1 MPVLHAGGCRCDN
14 GSHWSSLGRRL
25 LRVFIDDAQL
35 VACHYGCVWFV
46 LSTHGDMARVKATS
60 RQLNDRRAIVLERAA
75 AAARRAAVTS
85 AAHAKRAN
93 PRTSRK
99 GKGPATAGRASG
111 PMARASQSGARRPV
125 VRRVA
130 RASVASSIG
139 TLTSTEGWSP
149 SERSSEYLPGSP
161 GAAECGIRQPR
172 RLRPGAL
179 ALRDIERFR
188 QSTKLLIPKQPFV
201 RLVRELAGNVQ
212 VGLRF
217 QQEAVE
223 ALQDATEA
231 FVVTL
236 FEDCVLCA
244 EHAKRV
250 TVTSH
255 DMALALRIRGGAS
268 RGA

>member
-1 MPVLHAGGCRCDN
+1 MCCVR
-14 GSHWSSLGRRL
+14 SS
-25 LRVFIDDAQL
+25 F
-35 VACHYGCVWFV
+35 CK
-46 LSTHGDMARVKATS
+46 MARVKATS
-60 RQLNDRRAIVLERAA
+60 RQLNDRRVVVLEQAA
-75 AAARRAAVTS
+75 AAARRAAAR
-85 AAHAKRAN
+85 AADAAQRAK

-99 GKGPATAGRASG
+99 GKGPAAAGRAAG
-111 PMARASQSGARRPV
+111 AMARASGTGGRRPV

-130 RASVASSIG
+130 RGSVASCSG
-139 TLTSTEGWSP
+139 ASSSTEAWSP
-149 SERSSEYLPGSP
+149 SERSSEYLTLSE

-179 ALRDIERFR
+179 AMRDIERFQR
-188 QSTKLLIPKQPFV
+188 SVELLIPKQSFI

-223 ALQDATEA
+223 ALQSAAEA

-244 EHAKRV
+244 LHAKRV
-250 TVTSH
+250 TVTSR
-255 DMALALRIRGGAS
+255 DMALALRIRGGDS
-268 RGA
+268 RGV